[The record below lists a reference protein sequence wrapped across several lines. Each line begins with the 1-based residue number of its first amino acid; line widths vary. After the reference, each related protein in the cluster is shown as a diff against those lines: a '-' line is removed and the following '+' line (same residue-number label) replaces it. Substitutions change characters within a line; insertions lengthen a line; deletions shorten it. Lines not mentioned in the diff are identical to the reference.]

1 MNSILVIQLKRLGDV
16 ILTTPA
22 LSALCRMFPRARI
35 TLLLHRQGSAVV
47 PAISN
52 VDEVWFH
59 DRKSKLWLDLL
70 RNRFDVCLDFTGNDR
85 SALFTFLSKAPR
97 RLGFSF
103 VTKYVI
109 RSWVYTELALSPV
122 QNKHTIDHYL
132 DLVRLLGNP
141 GPNTAVSLWL
151 PDGVE
156 RSAETLRREIG
167 LPERYFVIH
176 PGTARREKYWLS
188 DRWATII
195 AWVQQRWQIPCLI
208 TGGQKPSELQHI
220 NEIMQR
226 LGDRTSVLNLAGKI
240 DFLMAAAM
248 IRGAA
253 FFVGVDTAAA
263 HLASA
268 FGLPEV
274 VLFGPTNPYHWQPRH
289 TLGKVVRSGFEA
301 PLTLFEPR
309 QKGAPMNE
317 LSTDVVF
324 YAIEAALK
332 DIDWLGADESSSSG
346 DQLKPALLPIKGVW
360 NATQNLRDR

>member
-22 LSALCRMFPRARI
+22 LSALCQMFPRARI
-35 TLLLHRQGSAVV
+35 TLLLHRQGSAVA

-151 PDGVE
+151 PEGVE

-176 PGTARREKYWLS
+176 PGTARREKYWLP
-188 DRWATII
+188 DQWATII

-208 TGGQKPSELQHI
+208 TGGQKPFELQHI

-226 LGDRTSVLNLAGKI
+226 LGDRTSVLNLAGKV
-240 DFLMAAAM
+240 DFLTAAAM

-268 FGLPEV
+268 FGIPEV

-332 DIDWLGADESSSSG
+332 DMNWLVADESSSSG
-346 DQLKPALLPIKGVW
+346 DQLKPALLPIKGVC